1 MIGETVSHY
10 RVVEKLGG
18 GGMGVVYKAEDTK
31 LRRFVAL
38 KFLPEQMERDRAAL
52 ERFEREA
59 QAASALDHPNICTIY
74 EIGEHAGQPFIA
86 MQFLDGETLKH
97 RIAAGPFKTDELLE
111 LGIQI
116 ASALEAAHAKS
127 IIHRDIKPAN
137 IFITKNGHIKILD
150 FGLAKATVS
159 RQAEDTVG
167 ASMMQTA
174 TAVDLLTS
182 PGTALGTV
190 AYMSPEQVRGEAL
203 DTRTDLFSFGVVLY
217 EMATRR
223 MAFEG
228 VTSGVIF
235 DAILNRSPIP
245 PGRLN
250 PELPAELERI
260 IGRALEKD
268 RSLRYQTAGELG
280 AELKRLRRDTSSGVV
295 PAASGGWGTAAA
307 ESGKSQTVAGGSGS
321 AAGVSGRR
329 AGVLK
334 FALPAAIVLLAAVAF
349 GLYKYLTRPLQFNLQ
364 NMQITR
370 LTDSGKA
377 GAVGISPDGRYIVY
391 VLVDGEQQSLWVR
404 NVATKS
410 DVQVLAPNTR
420 VFRGVTF
427 SPDGNYIYFV
437 RSSERS
443 LFHHQLYAM
452 PVLGGTPR
460 ELMDDVDCPV
470 SFSPDGRHLA
480 FTRGVPR
487 RMAIELHIVELDGT
501 NDRVLASVPGWLVAF
516 FGTSWSPDGK
526 TIVFPAFQ
534 GREEVKWVLNSVNLS
549 NGHVTE
555 LISEPERLGR
565 AVWLPD
571 GRTLLAPV
579 EVWGE
584 NRNQLRLI
592 SLPGGEKSRFSND
605 LSDYDP
611 YIDITRDGQMV
622 VGQENRQSSHIWVL
636 PGGQAEHAKQITFG
650 ETPDSAVAAGPGEKL
665 LVRSRV
671 TDITL
676 MNADGSQRTA
686 PLPEIRNFLSM
697 SSCGDRYILFENH
710 TADKIELVRSNP
722 DGTNAKILAEG
733 AMFAACSPDGKW
745 AAYANK
751 EGLARIPVEGG
762 EPTIVA
768 RTPNV
773 YEPSF
778 SPDSK
783 WITYRFSEGS
793 NVMIHKIGVLQVEGT
808 SSPQVFELPVGAEG
822 LRWSPD
828 QKGVE
833 YLQTQKGAS
842 NVWEQALA
850 GGAPR
855 QVTNFTSGLIFDFA
869 WTRDGKNLLVARGE
883 RTSDVVLISNFR

>member
-97 RIAAGPFKTDELLE
+97 RISSGLFKTDELLE
-111 LGIQI
+111 LAIQI
-116 ASALEAAHAKS
+116 ASALEAAHAKG

-137 IFITKNGHIKILD
+137 IFVTKNGHIKILD
-150 FGLAKATVS
+150 FGLAKAAVS
-159 RQAEDTVG
+159 RHAADTVG
-167 ASMMQTA
+167 ASGMPTV

-190 AYMSPEQVRGEAL
+190 AYMSPEQVRGEEL

-217 EMATRR
+217 EMATGR

-235 DAILNRSPIP
+235 EAILNRAPIP

-250 PELPAELERI
+250 PELPGELERI

-268 RSLRYQTAGELG
+268 RSLRYQTAAELG

-295 PAASGGWGTAAA
+295 AAA
-307 ESGKSQTVAGGSGS
+307 GRESGKSAAVASSS
-321 AAGVSGRR
+321 AAVAASGRR
-329 AGVLK
+329 GSVLK
-334 FALPAAIVLLAAVAF
+334 FALPIAIVLLAALAF
-349 GLYKYLTRPLQFNLQ
+349 GLHKYLTRPLQFNLQ

-377 GAVGISPDGRYIVY
+377 GGVGISPDGRYIVY

-427 SPDGNYIYFV
+427 SPDGDYIYFV
-437 RSSERS
+437 RSDERS
-443 LFHHQLYAM
+443 VAHHQLYAM

-460 ELMDDVDCPV
+460 ELIDDVDSPV

-480 FTRGVPR
+480 FMRGIPS
-487 RMAIELHIVELDGT
+487 RMAIEVHVTDLDGT
-501 NDRVLASVPGWLVAF
+501 NDRVLASITGWLFAF
-516 FGTSWSPDGK
+516 YGTSWSPDGK
-526 TIVFPAFQ
+526 TIIFPAFQ
-534 GREEVKWVLNSVNLS
+534 GKEQVKWVLNSANVS
-549 NGHVTE
+549 DGRVTE
-555 LISEPERLGR
+555 LISQPEQLGR
-565 AVWLPD
+565 AVWMPD

-584 NRNQLRLI
+584 NRSQLRLI

-605 LSDYDP
+605 LSNYDP
-611 YIDITRDGQMV
+611 HIDMTRDGRMV
-622 VGQENRQSSHIWVL
+622 VGQEDRQSSHIWVV
-636 PGGQAEHAKQITFG
+636 PGGQAERAKQITFG
-650 ETPDSAVAAGPGEKL
+650 ETPDSGIAVGPARKM

-671 TDITL
+671 TDIAL
-676 MNADGSQRTA
+676 MNADGSERTA
-686 PLPEIRNFLSM
+686 PLPDMRNFLSM
-697 SSCGDRYILFENH
+697 ASCGDRYLLFENH
-710 TADKIELVRSNP
+710 TADKIELMRSNT
-722 DGTNAKILAEG
+722 DGTNAKVVAEG
-733 AMFAACSPDGKW
+733 VVFADCSPDGEW
-745 AAYANK
+745 TAYANK
-751 EGLARIPVEGG
+751 EGLVRIPVEGG
-762 EPTIVA
+762 EPTVVA
-768 RTPNV
+768 HTANV
-773 YEPSF
+773 YVPRF

-783 WITYRFSEGS
+783 WIAYVFSDRSNTMSDKLGVVLADGS
-793 NVMIHKIGVLQVEGT
+793 
-808 SSPQVFELPVGAEG
+808 SSPQVFALPVGADG

-828 QKGVE
+828 EKGVE
-833 YLQTQKGAS
+833 YLRTQKGAS
-842 NVWEQALA
+842 NVWEQPLA

-855 QVTNFTSGLIFDFA
+855 QVTSFTSGLIFDFA

-883 RTSDVVLISNFR
+883 RTSDVVLITNFR

>member
-1 MIGETVSHY
+1 MPTV
-10 RVVEKLGG
+10 
-18 GGMGVVYKAEDTK
+18 
-31 LRRFVAL
+31 
-38 KFLPEQMERDRAAL
+38 
-52 ERFEREA
+52 
-59 QAASALDHPNICTIY
+59 
-74 EIGEHAGQPFIA
+74 
-86 MQFLDGETLKH
+86 
-97 RIAAGPFKTDELLE
+97 
-111 LGIQI
+111 
-116 ASALEAAHAKS
+116 
-127 IIHRDIKPAN
+127 
-137 IFITKNGHIKILD
+137 
-150 FGLAKATVS
+150 
-159 RQAEDTVG
+159 
-167 ASMMQTA
+167 

-190 AYMSPEQVRGEAL
+190 AYMSPEQVRGQEL

-217 EMATRR
+217 EMATGR

-235 DAILNRSPIP
+235 EAILNRAPIP

-250 PELPAELERI
+250 PELPAHLERI

-268 RSLRYQTAGELG
+268 RSLRYQTAVELG
-280 AELKRLRRDTSSGVV
+280 AELKRLKRDTSSGSVA
-295 PAASGGWGTAAA
+295 AASSGWGTTSA
-307 ESGKSQTVAGGSGS
+307 ESGKTATVAAASSS
-321 AAGVSGRR
+321 AAAKVSGARG
-329 AGVLK
+329 GVLK
-334 FALPAAIVLLAAVAF
+334 FALPAAIVLLTAAAF

-377 GAVGISPDGRYIVY
+377 GGVGISPDGRYIVY

-410 DVQVLAPNTR
+410 DVQVLAPATR

-437 RSSERS
+437 RSDERS
-443 LFHHQLYAM
+443 VFHHQLYAM

-460 ELMDDVDCPV
+460 ELIDDVDSPV
-470 SFSPDGRHLA
+470 SFSADGRHLA
-480 FTRGVPR
+480 FMRGIPA
-487 RMAIELHIVELDGT
+487 RMEIEIHVAELDGT
-501 NDRVLASVPGWLVAF
+501 NDRVLASVSGWLVF
-516 FGTSWSPDGK
+516 FYGTSWSPDGK

-534 GREEVKWVLNSVNLS
+534 GKDQVKWVLNSVNLS
-549 NGHVTE
+549 DGRVTE
-555 LISEPERLGR
+555 LISEPEGLGR

-579 EVWGE
+579 EIWGE
-584 NRNQLRLI
+584 NRKQLRLI
-592 SLPGGEKSRFSND
+592 SLPGGEKRRFSND
-605 LSDYDP
+605 LSDYNP

-622 VGQENRQSSHIWVL
+622 VAQEDRQSSHIWVV
-636 PGGQAEHAKQITFG
+636 PGGQAERAKQVTFG
-650 ETPDSAVAAGPGEKL
+650 ETPDSGVAAGPAGKL

-671 TDITL
+671 TDIVL
-676 MNADGSQRTA
+676 MNADGSQRTT
-686 PLPEIRNFLSM
+686 PLPEMRNFLSM
-697 SSCGDRYILFENH
+697 ASCGDRYILFENH
-710 TADKIELVRSNP
+710 SADKIELMRSNT

-733 AMFAACSPDGKW
+733 AMFADCSPDGKW

-751 EGLARIPVEGG
+751 EGLVRVPVEGG
-762 EPTIVA
+762 EPTVVA
-768 RTPNV
+768 RTANV
-773 YEPSF
+773 YAPSF

-783 WITYRFSEGS
+783 WIAYRFSEGG
-793 NVMIHKIGVLQVEGT
+793 NVMVHKLGVVPAEGT
-808 SSPQVFELPVGAEG
+808 SSPQVFALPVGTEA

-833 YLQTQKGAS
+833 FVQTRSGAG
-842 NVWEQALA
+842 NVWEQPLA

-883 RTSDVVLISNFR
+883 NTSDAVLISNFR